1 VVVAVV
7 ALVAASAGWAG
18 EVYRWTDAQGVLHIA
33 DVPPPN
39 GHKVQ
44 TQNLPDVPPRVV
56 AEAPATPPAPLGAVT
71 PAPSGAATPS
81 TPAAG
86 TPVAG
91 QAEDKGP
98 ARVVITEKNEESL
111 GDSQHGRKRRE
122 RRADR
127 ERVRHAVLRHPAHHA
142 IGVGLELGEIEVAM
156 GIDKH
161 VAHSTGRVGRTR
173 QSNRTRG
180 GASHA
185 SPAG

>member
-1 VVVAVV
+1 MRVGVAVVVAVV
-7 ALVAASAGWAG
+7 ALAAASTSWAG

-91 QAEDKGP
+91 QAEDK
-98 ARVVITEKNEESL
+98 
-111 GDSQHGRKRRE
+111 
-122 RRADR
+122 
-127 ERVRHAVLRHPAHHA
+127 
-142 IGVGLELGEIEVAM
+142 
-156 GIDKH
+156 
-161 VAHSTGRVGRTR
+161 
-173 QSNRTRG
+173 
-180 GASHA
+180 
-185 SPAG
+185 